1 MGLPGMALSA
11 IAGAV
16 GAVIYWT
23 ITYESTGFRLST
35 VGLILMIVGAFGFIV
50 STIVFVDAQRPSG
63 GSRHSLDRHAVNGDG
78 QTTSVH
84 EVSQ

>member
-1 MGLPGMALSA
+1 MGLPGMVLSA

-16 GAVIYWT
+16 GAVMYSA
-23 ITYESTGFRLST
+23 ITYQSTDFRFFAI
-35 VGLILMIVGAFGFIV
+35 GLIVMIVGAFGFIV